1 MNKLKSKLLIIM
13 FSILDAGCG
22 AGFLHQHIINHKMP
36 HAHLY
41 AFDLSSEMVKR
52 AAARMKKY
60 LARD

>member
-1 MNKLKSKLLIIM
+1 M